1 MMRTYEEVI
10 RQIENTHRFGNLP
23 GVEVMEHV
31 LKQLASING
40 KLPFVHIAGTNG
52 KGSVCAFMTEIFR
65 RSGLK
70 AGAFIS
76 PHVVVFEER
85 ISVNGQMI
93 SREDVARLGNKLLDT
108 DFGVNLTMFDYCLAM
123 ALMYFTEQDCDIVVI
138 ETGLGGRLDSTNAIG
153 LPLATVITKIGY
165 DHVAILGDKLEDI
178 AREKAGIIKTGSH
191 VFSEQQEEEA
201 EAVIRDAADKC
212 QVQLTF
218 VTKEEIEAASKYN
231 LRLLGVHQWENA
243 ALAKLAAEYVLEKFI
258 NAAVT
263 DGNKLKKNEP
273 AAEPSSGTSEV
284 MTVNI
289 SKLNESEIITA
300 LRETVWQGRMEILS
314 QKPFFMVDGAHN
326 GHGVLALRDSLKTL
340 YPCEKFHMIMAVM
353 ADKDYKAMVEE
364 ILPYAEDFV
373 AVNMDNSRALQA
385 KDLAEF
391 INSRGVKAD
400 CVDSVEEALKTLRAD
415 TKNLAFGSLY
425 FIGEIKERY

>member
-1 MMRTYEEVI
+1 MRTYEEVI

-31 LKQLASING
+31 LKQLAGING

-65 RSGLK
+65 KSGLK

-123 ALMYFTEQDCDIVVI
+123 ALMYFTEQDCDIMVI

-243 ALAKLAAEYVLEKFI
+243 AVAKLAAEYVLKKFI

-273 AAEPSSGTSEV
+273 
-284 MTVNI
+284 
-289 SKLNESEIITA
+289 EIISA

-364 ILPYAEDFV
+364 LLPYAEDFV

>member
-1 MMRTYEEVI
+1 MRTYEEVI

-31 LKQLASING
+31 LKQLAGING

-52 KGSVCAFMTEIFR
+52 KGSVCAFMTQIFR
-65 RSGLK
+65 KSGLK
-70 AGAFIS
+70 TGAFIS

-123 ALMYFTEQDCDIVVI
+123 ALMYFTEQGCDIVVI

-165 DHVAILGDKLEDI
+165 DHVAILGDKLGDI
-178 AREKAGIIKTGSH
+178 AREKAGIIKTGSR

-201 EAVIRDAADKC
+201 EAVIRDDADKC

-243 ALAKLAAEYVLEKFI
+243 AVAKLAAEYVLEKFI

-263 DGNKLKKNEP
+263 DGNKLKKNE
-273 AAEPSSGTSEV
+273 
-284 MTVNI
+284 
-289 SKLNESEIITA
+289 SEIITA

-314 QKPFFMVDGAHN
+314 QNPFFMVDGAHN

-364 ILPYAEDFV
+364 LLPYAEDFV

-415 TKNLAFGSLY
+415 AKNLAFGSLY

>member
-1 MMRTYEEVI
+1 MRTYEEVI

-31 LKQLASING
+31 LKQLAGING

-52 KGSVCAFMTEIFR
+52 KGSVCAFMTQIFR
-65 RSGLK
+65 KSGLK
-70 AGAFIS
+70 TGAFIS

-123 ALMYFTEQDCDIVVI
+123 ALMYFTEQGCDIMVI

-165 DHVAILGDKLEDI
+165 DHVAILGDKLGDI
-178 AREKAGIIKTGSH
+178 AREKAGIIKTGSR

-243 ALAKLAAEYVLEKFI
+243 AVAKLAAEYVLEKFI

-263 DGNKLKKNEP
+263 DGNKLKKNE
-273 AAEPSSGTSEV
+273 
-284 MTVNI
+284 
-289 SKLNESEIITA
+289 SEIITA

-314 QKPFFMVDGAHN
+314 QNPFFMVDGAHN

-364 ILPYAEDFV
+364 LLPYAEDFV

>member
-1 MMRTYEEVI
+1 
-10 RQIENTHRFGNLP
+10 
-23 GVEVMEHV
+23 MEHV
-31 LKQLASING
+31 LKQLTGING

-65 RSGLK
+65 KSGLK

-76 PHVVVFEER
+76 PHVVAFEER

-123 ALMYFTEQDCDIVVI
+123 ALMYFTEQDCDIMVI

-231 LRLLGVHQWENA
+231 LSLLGVHQWENA
-243 ALAKLAAEYVLEKFI
+243 AVAKLAAEYVLEKFI

-273 AAEPSSGTSEV
+273 
-284 MTVNI
+284 
-289 SKLNESEIITA
+289 EIISA

-364 ILPYAEDFV
+364 LLPYAEDFV

-425 FIGEIKERY
+425 FIGEIKGRY

>member
-1 MMRTYEEVI
+1 MRTYEEVI

-31 LKQLASING
+31 LKQLAGIND

-123 ALMYFTEQDCDIVVI
+123 ALMYFTEQDCDIMVI

-165 DHVAILGDKLEDI
+165 DHVAILGDKLGDI

-191 VFSEQQEEEA
+191 VFSEQQEEKV

-243 ALAKLAAEYVLEKFI
+243 AVAKLAAEYVLEKFI

-263 DGNKLKKNEP
+263 DGNKLKKNE
-273 AAEPSSGTSEV
+273 
-284 MTVNI
+284 
-289 SKLNESEIITA
+289 SEIITA

-314 QKPFFMVDGAHN
+314 QNPFFMVDGAHN

>member
-1 MMRTYEEVI
+1 
-10 RQIENTHRFGNLP
+10 
-23 GVEVMEHV
+23 MEHV
-31 LKQLASING
+31 LKQLAGING

-65 RSGLK
+65 KSGLK

-76 PHVVVFEER
+76 PHVVAFEER

-123 ALMYFTEQDCDIVVI
+123 ALMYFTEQDCDIMVI

-153 LPLATVITKIGY
+153 LPIATVITKIGY

-178 AREKAGIIKTGSH
+178 AWEKAGIIKTGSH

-231 LRLLGVHQWENA
+231 LSLLGVHQWENA
-243 ALAKLAAEYVLEKFI
+243 AVAKLAAEYVLEKFI

-273 AAEPSSGTSEV
+273 
-284 MTVNI
+284 
-289 SKLNESEIITA
+289 EIISA

-364 ILPYAEDFV
+364 LLPYAEDFV

-425 FIGEIKERY
+425 FIGEIKGRY

>member
-1 MMRTYEEVI
+1 MRTYEEVI

-31 LKQLASING
+31 LKQLAGING

-65 RSGLK
+65 KSGLK

-123 ALMYFTEQDCDIVVI
+123 ALMYFTEQGCDIMVI

-178 AREKAGIIKTGSH
+178 AWEKAGIIKTGSH

-231 LRLLGVHQWENA
+231 LSLLGVHQWENA
-243 ALAKLAAEYVLEKFI
+243 AVAKLAAEYVLEKFI

-273 AAEPSSGTSEV
+273 
-284 MTVNI
+284 
-289 SKLNESEIITA
+289 EIISA

-364 ILPYAEDFV
+364 LLPYAEDFV

>member
-1 MMRTYEEVI
+1 MRTYEEVI

-31 LKQLASING
+31 LKQLAGING

-65 RSGLK
+65 KSGLK

-76 PHVVVFEER
+76 PHVVFFEER

-123 ALMYFTEQDCDIVVI
+123 ALMYFTEQGCDIMVI

-231 LRLLGVHQWENA
+231 LSLLGVHQWENA
-243 ALAKLAAEYVLEKFI
+243 AVAKLAAEYVLEKFI

-273 AAEPSSGTSEV
+273 
-284 MTVNI
+284 
-289 SKLNESEIITA
+289 EIISA

-364 ILPYAEDFV
+364 LLPYAEDFV

-400 CVDSVEEALKTLRAD
+400 CVDSVEEALRTLRAD

-425 FIGEIKERY
+425 FIGEIKGRY

>member
-1 MMRTYEEVI
+1 
-10 RQIENTHRFGNLP
+10 
-23 GVEVMEHV
+23 MEHV
-31 LKQLASING
+31 LKQLAGING

-65 RSGLK
+65 KSGLK

-123 ALMYFTEQDCDIVVI
+123 ALMYFTEQDCDIMVI

-231 LRLLGVHQWENA
+231 LSLLGVHQWENA
-243 ALAKLAAEYVLEKFI
+243 AVAKLAAEYVLEKFI

-273 AAEPSSGTSEV
+273 
-284 MTVNI
+284 
-289 SKLNESEIITA
+289 EIISA

-364 ILPYAEDFV
+364 LLPYAEDFV

-425 FIGEIKERY
+425 FIGEIKGRY

>member
-1 MMRTYEEVI
+1 
-10 RQIENTHRFGNLP
+10 
-23 GVEVMEHV
+23 MEHV
-31 LKQLASING
+31 LKQLAGING

-65 RSGLK
+65 KSGLK

-76 PHVVVFEER
+76 PHVVAFEER

-123 ALMYFTEQDCDIVVI
+123 ALMYFTEQGCDIMVI

-178 AREKAGIIKTGSH
+178 AWEKAGIIKTGSH

-231 LRLLGVHQWENA
+231 LSLLGVHQWENA
-243 ALAKLAAEYVLEKFI
+243 AVAKLAAEYVLEKFI

-273 AAEPSSGTSEV
+273 
-284 MTVNI
+284 
-289 SKLNESEIITA
+289 EIISA

-364 ILPYAEDFV
+364 LLPYAEDFV

>member
-1 MMRTYEEVI
+1 MRTYEEVI

-31 LKQLASING
+31 LKQLAGIND

-123 ALMYFTEQDCDIVVI
+123 ALMYFTEQDCDIMVI

-165 DHVAILGDKLEDI
+165 DHVAILGDKLGDI

-243 ALAKLAAEYVLEKFI
+243 AVAKLAAEYVLEKFI

-263 DGNKLKKNEP
+263 DGNKLKK
-273 AAEPSSGTSEV
+273 
-284 MTVNI
+284 
-289 SKLNESEIITA
+289 NESEIITA

-385 KDLAEF
+385 KELAEF

>member
-1 MMRTYEEVI
+1 MRTYEEVI

-31 LKQLASING
+31 LKQLAGING

-65 RSGLK
+65 KSGLK

-123 ALMYFTEQDCDIVVI
+123 ALMYFTEQDCDIMVI

-165 DHVAILGDKLEDI
+165 DHVAILGDKLGDI

-243 ALAKLAAEYVLEKFI
+243 AVAKLAAEYVLEKFI

-263 DGNKLKKNEP
+263 DGNKLKKNE
-273 AAEPSSGTSEV
+273 
-284 MTVNI
+284 
-289 SKLNESEIITA
+289 SEIITA

-314 QKPFFMVDGAHN
+314 QNPFFMVDGAHN

-353 ADKDYKAMVEE
+353 ADKDYKTMVEE
-364 ILPYAEDFV
+364 LLPYAEDFV

>member
-1 MMRTYEEVI
+1 MRTYEEVI

-31 LKQLASING
+31 LKQLAGIND

-123 ALMYFTEQDCDIVVI
+123 ALMYFTEQDCDIMVI

-165 DHVAILGDKLEDI
+165 DHVAILGDKLGDI
-178 AREKAGIIKTGSH
+178 AREKAGIIKNGSH

-201 EAVIRDAADKC
+201 EAVIRDAADKY

-243 ALAKLAAEYVLEKFI
+243 AVAKLAAEYVLEKFI
-258 NAAVT
+258 NADIT
-263 DGNKLKKNEP
+263 DGNKLKK
-273 AAEPSSGTSEV
+273 
-284 MTVNI
+284 
-289 SKLNESEIITA
+289 NESEIITA

>member
-1 MMRTYEEVI
+1 
-10 RQIENTHRFGNLP
+10 
-23 GVEVMEHV
+23 MEHV
-31 LKQLASING
+31 LKQLAGING

-65 RSGLK
+65 KSGLK

-123 ALMYFTEQDCDIVVI
+123 ALMYFTEQDCDIMVI

-231 LRLLGVHQWENA
+231 LSLLGVHQWENA
-243 ALAKLAAEYVLEKFI
+243 AVAKLAAEYVLEKFI

-273 AAEPSSGTSEV
+273 
-284 MTVNI
+284 
-289 SKLNESEIITA
+289 EIISA

-353 ADKDYKAMVEE
+353 TDKDYKAMVEE
-364 ILPYAEDFV
+364 LLPYAEDFV

-425 FIGEIKERY
+425 FIGEIKGRY

>member
-1 MMRTYEEVI
+1 
-10 RQIENTHRFGNLP
+10 
-23 GVEVMEHV
+23 MEHV
-31 LKQLASING
+31 LKQLTGING

-65 RSGLK
+65 KSGLK

-123 ALMYFTEQDCDIVVI
+123 ALMYFTEQDCDIMVI

-231 LRLLGVHQWENA
+231 LSLLGVHQWENA
-243 ALAKLAAEYVLEKFI
+243 AVAKLAAEYVLEKFI

-273 AAEPSSGTSEV
+273 
-284 MTVNI
+284 
-289 SKLNESEIITA
+289 EIISA

-364 ILPYAEDFV
+364 LLPYAEDFV

>member
-31 LKQLASING
+31 LKQLAGING

-52 KGSVCAFMTEIFR
+52 KGSVCAFMTQIFR
-65 RSGLK
+65 KSGLK
-70 AGAFIS
+70 AGTFIS

-123 ALMYFTEQDCDIVVI
+123 ALMYFTEQDCDIMVI

-243 ALAKLAAEYVLEKFI
+243 AVAKLAAEYVLEKFI

-263 DGNKLKKNEP
+263 DGNKLKKNE
-273 AAEPSSGTSEV
+273 
-284 MTVNI
+284 
-289 SKLNESEIITA
+289 SEIITA

-314 QKPFFMVDGAHN
+314 QNPFFMVDGAHN

-364 ILPYAEDFV
+364 LLPYAEDFV

>member
-1 MMRTYEEVI
+1 
-10 RQIENTHRFGNLP
+10 
-23 GVEVMEHV
+23 MEHV
-31 LKQLASING
+31 LKQLAGING

-65 RSGLK
+65 KSGLK

-123 ALMYFTEQDCDIVVI
+123 ALMYFTEQDCDIMVI

-178 AREKAGIIKTGSH
+178 AWEKAGIIKTGSH

-231 LRLLGVHQWENA
+231 LSLLGVHQWENA
-243 ALAKLAAEYVLEKFI
+243 AVAKLAAEYVLEKFI

-273 AAEPSSGTSEV
+273 
-284 MTVNI
+284 
-289 SKLNESEIITA
+289 EIISA

-364 ILPYAEDFV
+364 LLPYAEDFV

>member
-1 MMRTYEEVI
+1 MRTYEEVI

-31 LKQLASING
+31 LKQLAGING

-65 RSGLK
+65 KSGLK

-76 PHVVVFEER
+76 PHVVAFEER

-123 ALMYFTEQDCDIVVI
+123 ALMYFTEQDCDIMVI

-178 AREKAGIIKTGSH
+178 AWEKAGIIKTGSH

-231 LRLLGVHQWENA
+231 LSLLGVHQWENA
-243 ALAKLAAEYVLEKFI
+243 AVAKLAAEYVLEKFI

-273 AAEPSSGTSEV
+273 
-284 MTVNI
+284 
-289 SKLNESEIITA
+289 EIISA

-364 ILPYAEDFV
+364 LLPYAEDFV

-425 FIGEIKERY
+425 FIGEIKGRY

>member
-1 MMRTYEEVI
+1 MRTYEEVI

-31 LKQLASING
+31 LKQLAGING

-65 RSGLK
+65 KSGLK

-123 ALMYFTEQDCDIVVI
+123 ALMYFTEQDCDIMVI

-178 AREKAGIIKTGSH
+178 AWEKAGIIKTGSH

-231 LRLLGVHQWENA
+231 LSLLGVHQWENA
-243 ALAKLAAEYVLEKFI
+243 AVAKLAAEYVLEKFI

-273 AAEPSSGTSEV
+273 
-284 MTVNI
+284 
-289 SKLNESEIITA
+289 EIISA

-364 ILPYAEDFV
+364 LLPYAEDFV

>member
-1 MMRTYEEVI
+1 MRTYEEVI

-31 LKQLASING
+31 LKQLAGING

-65 RSGLK
+65 KSGLK

-123 ALMYFTEQDCDIVVI
+123 ALMYFTEQDCDIMVI

-231 LRLLGVHQWENA
+231 LSLLGVHQWENA
-243 ALAKLAAEYVLEKFI
+243 AVAKLAAEYVLEKFI

-273 AAEPSSGTSEV
+273 
-284 MTVNI
+284 
-289 SKLNESEIITA
+289 EIISA

-364 ILPYAEDFV
+364 LLPYAEDFV

-385 KDLAEF
+385 KELAEF

-425 FIGEIKERY
+425 FIGEIKGRY

>member
-1 MMRTYEEVI
+1 
-10 RQIENTHRFGNLP
+10 
-23 GVEVMEHV
+23 MEHV
-31 LKQLASING
+31 LKQLAGING

-65 RSGLK
+65 KSGLK

-93 SREDVARLGNKLLDT
+93 SREDVVRLGNKLLDT

-123 ALMYFTEQDCDIVVI
+123 ALMYFTEQDCDIMVI

-165 DHVAILGDKLEDI
+165 DHVAILGDKLGDI

-243 ALAKLAAEYVLEKFI
+243 AVAKLAAEYVLEKFI

-263 DGNKLKKNEP
+263 DGNKLKK
-273 AAEPSSGTSEV
+273 
-284 MTVNI
+284 
-289 SKLNESEIITA
+289 NESEIITA

-364 ILPYAEDFV
+364 LLPYAEDFV

>member
-1 MMRTYEEVI
+1 MRTYEEVI

-31 LKQLASING
+31 LKQLAGING

-52 KGSVCAFMTEIFR
+52 KGSVCAFMTQIFR
-65 RSGLK
+65 KSGLK
-70 AGAFIS
+70 TGAFIS

-85 ISVNGQMI
+85 ISINGQMI

-123 ALMYFTEQDCDIVVI
+123 ALMYFTEQGCDIVVI

-165 DHVAILGDKLEDI
+165 DHVAILGDKLGDI
-178 AREKAGIIKTGSH
+178 AREKAGIIKTGSR

-243 ALAKLAAEYVLEKFI
+243 AVAKLAAEYVLEKFI

-263 DGNKLKKNEP
+263 DGNKLKK
-273 AAEPSSGTSEV
+273 
-284 MTVNI
+284 
-289 SKLNESEIITA
+289 NESEIITA

-364 ILPYAEDFV
+364 LLPYAEDFV

-385 KDLAEF
+385 KNLAEF
-391 INSRGVKAD
+391 INSRGVRAD

-415 TKNLAFGSLY
+415 AKNLAFGSLY

>member
-31 LKQLASING
+31 LKQLAGING

-52 KGSVCAFMTEIFR
+52 KGSVCAFMTQIFR
-65 RSGLK
+65 KSGLK
-70 AGAFIS
+70 TGAFIS

-93 SREDVARLGNKLLDT
+93 SKEDVARLGNKLLDT

-123 ALMYFTEQDCDIVVI
+123 ALMYFTEQGCDIVVI

-165 DHVAILGDKLEDI
+165 DHVAILGDKLGDI
-178 AREKAGIIKTGSH
+178 AREKAGIIKTGSR

-243 ALAKLAAEYVLEKFI
+243 AVAKLAAEYVLEKFI

-263 DGNKLKKNEP
+263 D
-273 AAEPSSGTSEV
+273 V
-284 MTVNI
+284 MAVNI

-364 ILPYAEDFV
+364 LLPYAEDFV

-385 KDLAEF
+385 KNLAEF

-415 TKNLAFGSLY
+415 AKNLAFGSLY

>member
-1 MMRTYEEVI
+1 MRTYEEVI
-10 RQIENTHRFGNLP
+10 RQNENTHRFGNLP

-31 LKQLASING
+31 LKQLAGING

-65 RSGLK
+65 KSGLK

-123 ALMYFTEQDCDIVVI
+123 ALMYFTEQDCDIMVI

-231 LRLLGVHQWENA
+231 LSLLGVHQWENA
-243 ALAKLAAEYVLEKFI
+243 AVAKLAAEYVLEKFI

-273 AAEPSSGTSEV
+273 
-284 MTVNI
+284 
-289 SKLNESEIITA
+289 EIISA
-300 LRETVWQGRMEILS
+300 LRETVWKGRMEILS

-364 ILPYAEDFV
+364 LLPYAEDFV

>member
-1 MMRTYEEVI
+1 
-10 RQIENTHRFGNLP
+10 
-23 GVEVMEHV
+23 MEHV
-31 LKQLASING
+31 LKQLAGING

-65 RSGLK
+65 KSGLK

-85 ISVNGQMI
+85 ISVNGQVI

-123 ALMYFTEQDCDIVVI
+123 ALMYFTEQDCDIMVI

-231 LRLLGVHQWENA
+231 LSLLGVHQWENA
-243 ALAKLAAEYVLEKFI
+243 AVAKLAAEYVLEKFI

-273 AAEPSSGTSEV
+273 
-284 MTVNI
+284 
-289 SKLNESEIITA
+289 EIISA

-364 ILPYAEDFV
+364 LLPYAEDFV
-373 AVNMDNSRALQA
+373 AVNMDNARALQA

>member
-1 MMRTYEEVI
+1 MRTYEEVI

-31 LKQLASING
+31 LKQLAGING

-65 RSGLK
+65 KSGLK

-123 ALMYFTEQDCDIVVI
+123 ALMYFTEQDCDIMVI

-165 DHVAILGDKLEDI
+165 DHVAILGDKLGDI

-243 ALAKLAAEYVLEKFI
+243 AVAKLAAEYVLEKFI

-273 AAEPSSGTSEV
+273 
-284 MTVNI
+284 
-289 SKLNESEIITA
+289 EIISA

-314 QKPFFMVDGAHN
+314 QNPFFMVDGAHN

-364 ILPYAEDFV
+364 LLPYAENFV

>member
-1 MMRTYEEVI
+1 
-10 RQIENTHRFGNLP
+10 
-23 GVEVMEHV
+23 MEHV
-31 LKQLASING
+31 LKQLAGING

-52 KGSVCAFMTEIFR
+52 KGSVCAFMTQIFR
-65 RSGLK
+65 KSGLK
-70 AGAFIS
+70 TGAFIS

-123 ALMYFTEQDCDIVVI
+123 ALMYFTEQGCDIVVI

-165 DHVAILGDKLEDI
+165 DHVAILGDKLGDI
-178 AREKAGIIKTGSH
+178 AREKAGIIKTGSR

-243 ALAKLAAEYVLEKFI
+243 AVAKLAAEYVLEKFI

-263 DGNKLKKNEP
+263 D
-273 AAEPSSGTSEV
+273 V
-284 MTVNI
+284 MAVNI

-314 QKPFFMVDGAHN
+314 QNPFFMVDGAHN

-364 ILPYAEDFV
+364 LLPYAEDFV

-385 KDLAEF
+385 KNLAEF

-415 TKNLAFGSLY
+415 AKNLAFGSLY

>member
-31 LKQLASING
+31 LKQLAGING

-65 RSGLK
+65 KSGLK

-93 SREDVARLGNKLLDT
+93 SREDVVRLGNKLLDT

-123 ALMYFTEQDCDIVVI
+123 ALMYFTEQDCDIMVI

-165 DHVAILGDKLEDI
+165 DHVAILGDKLGDI

-243 ALAKLAAEYVLEKFI
+243 AVAKLAAEYVLEKFI

-263 DGNKLKKNEP
+263 DGNKLKK
-273 AAEPSSGTSEV
+273 
-284 MTVNI
+284 
-289 SKLNESEIITA
+289 NESEIITA

-364 ILPYAEDFV
+364 LLPYAEDFV
-373 AVNMDNSRALQA
+373 AVNMDNSRAMQA

>member
-1 MMRTYEEVI
+1 MRTYEEVI

-31 LKQLASING
+31 LKQLAGING

-65 RSGLK
+65 KSGLK
-70 AGAFIS
+70 AGTFIS

-243 ALAKLAAEYVLEKFI
+243 AVAKLAAEYVLEKFI

-263 DGNKLKKNEP
+263 DGNKLKKNE
-273 AAEPSSGTSEV
+273 
-284 MTVNI
+284 
-289 SKLNESEIITA
+289 SEIITA

-314 QKPFFMVDGAHN
+314 QNPFFMVDGAHN

-364 ILPYAEDFV
+364 LLPYAEDFV

>member
-1 MMRTYEEVI
+1 
-10 RQIENTHRFGNLP
+10 
-23 GVEVMEHV
+23 MEHV
-31 LKQLASING
+31 LKQLAGING

-65 RSGLK
+65 KSGLK

-123 ALMYFTEQDCDIVVI
+123 ALMYFTEQDCDIMVI

-231 LRLLGVHQWENA
+231 LSLLGVHQWENA
-243 ALAKLAAEYVLEKFI
+243 AVAKLAAEYVLEKFI

-273 AAEPSSGTSEV
+273 
-284 MTVNI
+284 
-289 SKLNESEIITA
+289 EIISA

-364 ILPYAEDFV
+364 LLPYAEDFV

>member
-1 MMRTYEEVI
+1 
-10 RQIENTHRFGNLP
+10 
-23 GVEVMEHV
+23 MEHV
-31 LKQLASING
+31 LKQLAGING

-65 RSGLK
+65 KSGLK

-76 PHVVVFEER
+76 PHVVFFEER

-123 ALMYFTEQDCDIVVI
+123 ALMYFTEQDCDIMVI

-231 LRLLGVHQWENA
+231 LSLLGVHQWENA
-243 ALAKLAAEYVLEKFI
+243 AVAKLAAEYVLEKFI

-273 AAEPSSGTSEV
+273 
-284 MTVNI
+284 
-289 SKLNESEIITA
+289 EIISA

-364 ILPYAEDFV
+364 LLPYAEDFV

>member
-1 MMRTYEEVI
+1 MRTYEEVI

-31 LKQLASING
+31 LKQLAGIND

-123 ALMYFTEQDCDIVVI
+123 ALMYFTEQDCDIMVI

-165 DHVAILGDKLEDI
+165 DHVAILGDKLGDI

-243 ALAKLAAEYVLEKFI
+243 AVAKLAAEYVLEKFI

-263 DGNKLKKNEP
+263 DGNKLKK
-273 AAEPSSGTSEV
+273 
-284 MTVNI
+284 
-289 SKLNESEIITA
+289 NESEIITA

>member
-1 MMRTYEEVI
+1 
-10 RQIENTHRFGNLP
+10 
-23 GVEVMEHV
+23 MEHV
-31 LKQLASING
+31 LKQLAGING

-65 RSGLK
+65 KSGLK

-76 PHVVVFEER
+76 PHVVAFEER

-123 ALMYFTEQDCDIVVI
+123 ALMYFTEQDCDIMVI

-231 LRLLGVHQWENA
+231 LSLLGVHQWENA
-243 ALAKLAAEYVLEKFI
+243 AVAKLAAEYVLEKFI

-273 AAEPSSGTSEV
+273 
-284 MTVNI
+284 
-289 SKLNESEIITA
+289 EIISA

-364 ILPYAEDFV
+364 LLPYAEDFV

>member
-1 MMRTYEEVI
+1 MRTYEEVI

-31 LKQLASING
+31 LKQLAGING

-65 RSGLK
+65 KSGLK

-123 ALMYFTEQDCDIVVI
+123 ALMYFTEQGCDIVVI

-165 DHVAILGDKLEDI
+165 DHVAILGDKLGDI
-178 AREKAGIIKTGSH
+178 AREKAGIIKTGSR

-263 DGNKLKKNEP
+263 DGNKLKKNE
-273 AAEPSSGTSEV
+273 
-284 MTVNI
+284 
-289 SKLNESEIITA
+289 SEIITA

-364 ILPYAEDFV
+364 LLPYAEDFV

-391 INSRGVKAD
+391 INSRGVRAD

-415 TKNLAFGSLY
+415 AKNLAFGSLY

>member
-1 MMRTYEEVI
+1 MRTYEEVI

-31 LKQLASING
+31 LKQLAGING

-52 KGSVCAFMTEIFR
+52 KGSVCAFMTQIFR
-65 RSGLK
+65 KSGLK
-70 AGAFIS
+70 TGAFIS

-123 ALMYFTEQDCDIVVI
+123 ALMYFTEQGCDIVVI

-165 DHVAILGDKLEDI
+165 DHVAILGDKLGDI
-178 AREKAGIIKTGSH
+178 AREKAGIIKTGSR

-243 ALAKLAAEYVLEKFI
+243 AVAKLAAEYVLEKFI

-263 DGNKLKKNEP
+263 D
-273 AAEPSSGTSEV
+273 V
-284 MTVNI
+284 MAVNI

-314 QKPFFMVDGAHN
+314 QNPFFMVDGAHN

-364 ILPYAEDFV
+364 LLPYAEDFV

-385 KDLAEF
+385 KNLAEF

-415 TKNLAFGSLY
+415 AKNLAFGSLY

>member
-1 MMRTYEEVI
+1 MRTYEEVI

-31 LKQLASING
+31 LKQLAGING

-65 RSGLK
+65 KSGLK

-85 ISVNGQMI
+85 ISVNGQVI

-123 ALMYFTEQDCDIVVI
+123 ALMYFTEQDCDIMVI

-231 LRLLGVHQWENA
+231 LSLLGVHQWENA
-243 ALAKLAAEYVLEKFI
+243 AVAKLAAEYVLEKFI

-273 AAEPSSGTSEV
+273 
-284 MTVNI
+284 
-289 SKLNESEIITA
+289 EIISA

-364 ILPYAEDFV
+364 LLPYAEDFV

-425 FIGEIKERY
+425 FIGEIKGRY